1 VSLSKE
7 QFGQMELPFPKGDWD
22 KGRKF
27 DMPGEGMSGY
37 SQGHPQARLYRVVD
51 LHGGSKA
58 SSESGG
64 VGLHWSHDLDT
75 VKWWGSNM
83 QKPHIIEAAHPG
95 YEHVMTYDDPK
106 DAKTLHETTG
116 FDKESSHKMMPA
128 EVPIRPGAPMQIMAM
143 HTPVGTD
150 GWRRNRRES
159 RHHA

>member
-1 VSLSKE
+1 MSLSKE

-116 FDKESSHKMMPA
+116 YDKESSHKMMPA